1 MFFEGLPFLI
11 NVTYLGV
18 TPWSDT
24 LKPTVLYLHLF
35 ILYTDCLRKTGTQMG
50 SSFHS
55 SSFL

>member
-24 LKPTVLYLHLF
+24 LRTVFYLHLF
-35 ILYTDCLRKTGTQMG
+35 IRHTDCLRKTGTQMV